1 MVYRKSLKNREY
13 GFEFSGTEYSLIFEH
28 DNMGF
33 VRFAGRSKKIFY
45 LDPSPFLPTPKKEKY
60 ILEKCQPPKNGELIR
75 VTSLETETVVRQ
87 KFGLFN
93 NVEIKYVRAWEKV
106 SPNKLIH
113 RKVLHTDEFIDFF
126 KIPYVG
132 ISDHIEPIAHCLALY
147 CVSSPSIGSNNKGGI
162 DAAMITRK
170 NQWGAF
176 KNLMSIIPNNF
187 KKATSTNFYGIMENE
202 QNIQPV
208 NSLEVS
214 RAFKNPNDLFVH
226 IPVTLNVELKK
237 SEHYKENIDFQIPMM
252 RSHLLD
258 ALLFKPEIQS
268 NVESYITETIYD
280 MIDKVD
286 SAKTMM
292 YKQDLGNVT
301 PKLSSAFARLNF
313 SEKVTKESIKDSKSM
328 WEDMFAR
335 SQQVKTL
342 NFSVKGQSK
351 RSINAQNLYC
361 DLKNIFGIE
370 SGFSMDRIKEETKY
384 SEWVLEDAIAEL
396 QRCGAVYSPTNAS
409 MKLIDLKI

>member
-93 NVEIKYVRAWEKV
+93 NVEIKYVRAWEKIN
-106 SPNKLIH
+106 PNKLIH
-113 RKVLHTDEFIDFF
+113 RKVLHQDEFIDYF
-126 KIPYVG
+126 KIPFIG
-132 ISDHIEPIAHCLALY
+132 ISDHIEPISRCLALY
-147 CVSSPSIGSNNKGGI
+147 CVSSPSIGSNHKGGI
-162 DAAMITRK
+162 DTAMLTGK
-170 NQWGAF
+170 NQWSAF
-176 KNLMSIIPNNF
+176 KKLMSIIPNNF
-187 KKATSTNFYGIMENE
+187 KKTTSSYFYGMIEKE
-202 QNIQPV
+202 KNIQPV

-214 RAFKNPNDLFVH
+214 RAFKNPIDLFVH
-226 IPVTLNVELKK
+226 IPVTLKVELKK
-237 SEHYKENIDFQIPMM
+237 SEYYRENIDFQIPMM

-258 ALLFKPEIQS
+258 ALLFRPEIQS
-268 NVESYITETIYD
+268 NVESHIIESIYD
-280 MIDKVD
+280 MIENVESNK
-286 SAKTMM
+286 MM
-292 YKQDLGNVT
+292 TYKQDIGNAS

-313 SEKVTKESIKDSKSM
+313 SEKVTKENIKESKSM
-328 WEDMFAR
+328 WEDMFVR
-335 SQQVKTL
+335 SQQEKAFDLPKV
-342 NFSVKGQSK
+342 QSK
-351 RSINAQNLYC
+351 RSIDAQNLYY
-361 DLKNIFGIE
+361 DLHNIFGVE
-370 SGFSMDRIKEETKY
+370 SVFSMDQIKEETKY
-384 SEWVLEDAIAEL
+384 SEWILGDAIAEL
-396 QRCGAVYSPTNAS
+396 QRCGAVYSPTNTN

>member
-33 VRFAGRSKKIFY
+33 VRFDGRSNKIFH

-75 VTSLETETVVRQ
+75 VTSVETETVVRQ

-93 NVEIKYVRAWEKV
+93 NIEIKYVRAWEKIN
-106 SPNKLIH
+106 PNKLIH

-132 ISDHIEPIAHCLALY
+132 ISDYIEPIAHCLALY
-147 CVSSPSIGSNNKGGI
+147 CISSPSIGSNNKGGI
-162 DAAMITRK
+162 DTAMITRK

-176 KNLMSIIPNNF
+176 KKLMSIIPNSF
-187 KKATSTNFYGIMENE
+187 KKTASANFYGIMEKE

-208 NSLEVS
+208 NSSEVS
-214 RAFKNPNDLFVH
+214 RAFKNPKDLFVH
-226 IPVTLNVELKK
+226 IPITLNVELKK
-237 SEHYKENIDFQIPMM
+237 SEHYKENMDFQIPMM

-268 NVESYITETIYD
+268 NAESHITEIIYD
-280 MIDKVD
+280 MIDKVE
-286 SAKTMM
+286 SAKTMT
-292 YKQDLGNVT
+292 YKQDIGNAAQ
-301 PKLSSAFARLNF
+301 KLSSAFARLDF
-313 SEKVTKESIKDSKSM
+313 SEKVTKENIKESLSV

-335 SQQVKTL
+335 SKEFKALDFRV
-342 NFSVKGQSK
+342 NGQST
-351 RSINAQNLYC
+351 RTLYAQNLYC
-361 DLKNIFGIE
+361 DLRDIFGIE
-370 SGFSMDRIKEETKY
+370 SAFSIDRIKEETKY
-384 SEWVLEDAIAEL
+384 SEWILEDAIAEL
-396 QRCGAVYSPTNAS
+396 KRCGAVYSPTNAS